1 MGPVPDPGVTYL
13 RPTGSTRPR
22 MPSPFDR
29 LTVDGVTLRGTGI
42 LRWADELVARHR
54 SGAWASDLRS
64 TLRELISDD
73 GVLNTRTSGTT
84 GMPRSLA
91 FSMEDLVASVGVT
104 RDAFGLEEGDRA
116 LLCLPCEF
124 IGGKMML
131 ARAMLIGLDLH
142 AIDPRGGVLR
152 NLRTDDRFKFATMVP
167 MQLHT
172 ALQHDR
178 SRVEE
183 QFETVLL
190 GGGPVSDAMAER
202 LQGLRTR
209 VLLGYGSTEMLTHV
223 ALRAL
228 NGEGR
233 SEEYTALGNVSF
245 GTDERSCLIVRTPH
259 LSVKEHITN
268 DIVEVIG
275 EQRMRW
281 MGRRDNVILSGGRK
295 IHPERLE
302 AMTAGIIPYPHFFAA
317 LPDERLGQSVVLVL
331 ETGND
336 KRQAPPEVV
345 EDIKGVLYEHE
356 RPHRVI
362 TVRDFLRTGSGKVD
376 RAGTLALI
384 AN

>member
-1 MGPVPDPGVTYL
+1 
-13 RPTGSTRPR
+13 
-22 MPSPFDR
+22 MPSPFKS
-29 LTVDGVTLRGTGI
+29 LMIDGVALHGAEI
-42 LRWADELVARHR
+42 ARWADELVARHR
-54 SGAWASDLRS
+54 SGTWATDLRS
-64 TLRELISDD
+64 TLRELLSEE

-84 GMPRSLA
+84 GMPRSHA
-91 FSMEDLVASVGVT
+91 FSTADLVASAGIT
-104 RDAFGLEEGDRA
+104 REAFDLKPGDRT

-124 IGGKMML
+124 VGGKMML
-131 ARAMLIGLDLH
+131 VRAMLLGLDLH

-152 NLRTDDRFKFATMVP
+152 NLRTEDRFRFAAMVP

-178 SRVEE
+178 DRVEA

-190 GGGPVSDAMAER
+190 GGGPVSEAMIDR

-223 ALRAL
+223 ALRTL
-228 NGEGR
+228 NGDGR
-233 SEEYTALGNVSF
+233 GEEYTALGGVTF
-245 GTDERSCLIVRTPH
+245 VMDERNCLIVRTPH
-259 LSVKEHITN
+259 LTVKEHMTN
-268 DIVEVIG
+268 DIAELVDDR
-275 EQRMRW
+275 RMRW

-302 AMTAGIIPYPHFFAA
+302 AMTAGIVPYPHFFAA
-317 LPDERLGQSVVLVL
+317 LPDERLGQSVVLIL

-336 KRQAPPEVV
+336 KRQAPPEVA

-362 TVRDFLRTGSGKVD
+362 AVRDFLRTGSGKVD
-376 RAGTLALI
+376 RAGTLALL

>member
-1 MGPVPDPGVTYL
+1 
-13 RPTGSTRPR
+13 
-22 MPSPFDR
+22 
-29 LTVDGVTLRGTGI
+29 
-42 LRWADELVARHR
+42 
-54 SGAWASDLRS
+54 
-64 TLRELISDD
+64 
-73 GVLNTRTSGTT
+73 
-84 GMPRSLA
+84 MPRSHA
-91 FSMEDLVASVGVT
+91 FATSDLVASAGIT
-104 RDAFGLEEGDRA
+104 REAFGLKEGDRT

-142 AIDPRGGVLR
+142 AIDPRGGILR
-152 NLRTDDRFKFATMVP
+152 NLGTTDRFKFAAMVP

-178 SRVEE
+178 SRVED
-183 QFETVLL
+183 QFDTILL
-190 GGGPVSDAMAER
+190 GGGPVSDAMIER
-202 LQGLRTR
+202 IQGSRVR

-228 NGEGR
+228 NGADR
-233 SEEYTALGNVSF
+233 SDVYKALGDVTF
-245 GTDERSCLIVRTPH
+245 GMDPRSCLIVRTPH
-259 LSVKEHITN
+259 LTEKEHITN
-268 DIVEVIG
+268 DLG
-275 EQRMRW
+275 ELLDEGSMRW
-281 MGRRDNVILSGGRK
+281 LGRRDNVILSGGRK

-336 KRQAPPEVV
+336 KRQAPPDVV

-362 TVRDFLRTGSGKVD
+362 AVRDFLRTGSGKVD
-376 RAGTLALI
+376 RAGTLAQVSTG
-384 AN
+384 A

>member
-1 MGPVPDPGVTYL
+1 MHGADV
-13 RPTGSTRPR
+13 
-22 MPSPFDR
+22 
-29 LTVDGVTLRGTGI
+29 
-42 LRWADELVARHR
+42 LRWADELVAKHR

-64 TLRELISDD
+64 TLRELLSED

-84 GMPRSLA
+84 GMPRSHA
-91 FSMEDLVASVGVT
+91 FSHADLVASAGIT
-104 RDAFGLEEGDRA
+104 REAFDLKEGDRT

-124 IGGKMML
+124 IGGKMMV

-142 AIDPRGGVLR
+142 AIDPRGGILR
-152 NLRTDDRFKFATMVP
+152 NLGTMDRFRLAAMVP

-178 SRVEE
+178 ARVEE
-183 QFETVLL
+183 QFDTILL
-190 GGGPVSDAMAER
+190 GGGPVSDAMIER
-202 LQGLRTR
+202 LQGLRVR

-223 ALRAL
+223 ALRPL
-228 NGEGR
+228 NGDDR
-233 SEEYTALGNVSF
+233 TDVYTALGDVTF
-245 GTDERSCLIVRTPH
+245 GMDERACLVVRTPH
-259 LSVKEHITN
+259 LTVIEHITN
-268 DIVEVIG
+268 DIAEIVEP
-275 EQRMRW
+275 QRMRW

-362 TVRDFLRTGSGKVD
+362 AVRDFLRTGSGKVD
-376 RAGTLALI
+376 RAGTLALVS
-384 AN
+384 N

>member
-1 MGPVPDPGVTYL
+1 M
-13 RPTGSTRPR
+13 S
-22 MPSPFDR
+22 SPFKD
-29 LTVDGVTLRGTGI
+29 LLVDGLTLHGDGI
-42 LRWADELVARHR
+42 THWADELVANHR

-64 TLRELISDD
+64 TLRELLSGE

-84 GMPRSLA
+84 GMPRSHA
-91 FSMEDLVASVGVT
+91 FNTADLTASAGIT
-104 RDAFGLEEGDRA
+104 RDAFDLKSGDRT

-124 IGGKMML
+124 VGGKMMVV
-131 ARAMLIGLDLH
+131 RAMVLGLDLH

-152 NLRTDDRFKFATMVP
+152 NLRTHDRFRFAAMVP

-178 SRVEE
+178 DRVEA
-183 QFETVLL
+183 QFDTVLL
-190 GGGPVSDAMAER
+190 GGGPVSEAMIDR

-209 VLLGYGSTEMLTHV
+209 VLLGYGSTEMLTHI
-223 ALRAL
+223 ALRSL
-228 NGEGR
+228 NGEDR
-233 SEEYTALGNVSF
+233 SEEYTALGGVVF
-245 GTDERSCLIVRTPH
+245 GKDERSCLIVRTPH
-259 LSVKEHITN
+259 LMVKEHVTN
-268 DIVEVIG
+268 DIAELID
-275 EQRMRW
+275 ERRMRW

-302 AMTAGIIPYPHFFAA
+302 AMTAGIIAYPHFFAA

-336 KRQAPPEVV
+336 KRQAPPEVA

-362 TVRDFLRTGSGKVD
+362 AVRDFLRTGSGKVD
-376 RAGTLALI
+376 RAGTLALLS
-384 AN
+384 N

>member
-1 MGPVPDPGVTYL
+1 
-13 RPTGSTRPR
+13 
-22 MPSPFDR
+22 MPSPFHS
-29 LTVDGVTLRGTGI
+29 LTVDGIALREADIG
-42 LRWADELVARHR
+42 RWADELVARHR

-64 TLRELISDD
+64 TLRELLSGE
-73 GVLNTRTSGTT
+73 GVMNTRTSGTT
-84 GMPRSLA
+84 GMPRSHA
-91 FSMEDLVASVGVT
+91 FSTADLVASAAIT
-104 RDAFGLEEGDRA
+104 REAFDLKPGDRT

-124 IGGKMML
+124 VGGKMML
-131 ARAMLIGLDLH
+131 VRTMLLGLDLH

-152 NLRTDDRFKFATMVP
+152 NLRTADRFRFAAMVP

-178 SRVEE
+178 DRVEA
-183 QFETVLL
+183 QFDTVLL
-190 GGGPVSDAMAER
+190 GGGPVSEAMIER

-223 ALRAL
+223 ALRML
-228 NGEGR
+228 NGEDR
-233 SEEYTALGNVSF
+233 TEEYTALGGVTF
-245 GTDERSCLIVRTPH
+245 GMDDRSCLIVRTPH
-259 LSVKEHITN
+259 LTVKEHVTN
-268 DIVEVIG
+268 DIADLVDER
-275 EQRMRW
+275 RMRW

-302 AMTAGIIPYPHFFAA
+302 AMTAGIVPYPHFFAA

-336 KRQAPPEVV
+336 KRQAPPEVA

-362 TVRDFLRTGSGKVD
+362 AVRDFLRTGSGKVD
-376 RAGTLALI
+376 RAGTLALLS
-384 AN
+384 N

>member
-1 MGPVPDPGVTYL
+1 
-13 RPTGSTRPR
+13 
-22 MPSPFDR
+22 MPSPFHS
-29 LTVDGVTLRGTGI
+29 LTVDGAALHGEDI
-42 LRWADELVARHR
+42 ARWADELVAKHR

-64 TLRELISDD
+64 TLRELLSAD

-84 GMPRSLA
+84 GMPRSHA
-91 FSMEDLVASVGVT
+91 FSTADLVASANIT
-104 RDAFGLEEGDRA
+104 RDAFGLETGDRT

-124 IGGKMML
+124 VGGKMML
-131 ARAMLIGLDLH
+131 VRAMLLGLDLH

-152 NLRTDDRFKFATMVP
+152 NLHTADRFRFAAMVP

-178 SRVEE
+178 DRVEA
-183 QFETVLL
+183 QFDTILL
-190 GGGPVSDAMAER
+190 GGGPVSEALIER

-223 ALRAL
+223 ALRSL
-228 NGEGR
+228 NGDDRG
-233 SEEYTALGNVSF
+233 EEYTALGNVTF
-245 GTDERSCLIVRTPH
+245 GMDERSCLIVRTPH
-259 LSVKEHITN
+259 LTVKEHVTN
-268 DIVEVIG
+268 DMAELIDG
-275 EQRMRW
+275 QHMRW

-302 AMTAGIIPYPHFFAA
+302 AMTAGIVPYPHFFAA
-317 LPDERLGQSVVLVL
+317 LPDERLGQSVVLIL

-356 RPHRVI
+356 RPHRVVA
-362 TVRDFLRTGSGKVD
+362 VRDFLRTGSGKVD
-376 RAGTLALI
+376 RAGTLALL

>member
-1 MGPVPDPGVTYL
+1 M
-13 RPTGSTRPR
+13 S
-22 MPSPFDR
+22 SPFHS
-29 LTVDGVTLRGTGI
+29 LTVDGSTLNSAEIG
-42 LRWADELVARHR
+42 RWADELVAKHR
-54 SGAWASDLRS
+54 SGAWATDLRS
-64 TLRELISDD
+64 TLRELLSDE
-73 GVLNTRTSGTT
+73 GVMNTRTSGTT
-84 GMPRSLA
+84 GMPRSHA
-91 FSMEDLVASVGVT
+91 FSTVDLVASTGIT
-104 RDAFGLEEGDRA
+104 REAFDLKPGDRT

-124 IGGKMML
+124 VGGKMML
-131 ARAMLIGLDLH
+131 VRAMLLGLDLH

-152 NLRTDDRFKFATMVP
+152 NLRTEDRFRFAAMVP

-178 SRVEE
+178 ERVEA

-190 GGGPVSDAMAER
+190 GGGPVSESMIDR

-228 NGEGR
+228 NGDDR
-233 SEEYTALGNVSF
+233 SEEYTALGGVTF
-245 GTDERSCLIVRTPH
+245 GMDERNCLIVRTPH
-259 LSVKEHITN
+259 LTVKEHMTN
-268 DIVEVIG
+268 DIAELVDDR
-275 EQRMRW
+275 RMRW

-302 AMTAGIIPYPHFFAA
+302 AMTAGIVPYPHFFAA
-317 LPDERLGQSVVLVL
+317 LPDERLGQSVVLIL

-336 KRQAPPEVV
+336 KRQAPPEVA

-362 TVRDFLRTGSGKVD
+362 AVRDFLRTGSGKVD
-376 RAGTLALI
+376 RAGTLALL

>member
-1 MGPVPDPGVTYL
+1 M
-13 RPTGSTRPR
+13 S
-22 MPSPFDR
+22 SPFHS
-29 LTVDGVTLRGTGI
+29 LTVDGSTLNSAEIG
-42 LRWADELVARHR
+42 RWADELVAKHR
-54 SGAWASDLRS
+54 SGAWATDLRS
-64 TLRELISDD
+64 TLRELLSDE
-73 GVLNTRTSGTT
+73 GVMNTRTSGTT
-84 GMPRSLA
+84 GMPRSHA
-91 FSMEDLVASVGVT
+91 FSTVDLVASTGIT
-104 RDAFGLEEGDRA
+104 REAFDLKPGDRT

-124 IGGKMML
+124 VGGKMML
-131 ARAMLIGLDLH
+131 VRAMLLGLDLH

-152 NLRTDDRFKFATMVP
+152 NLRTEDRFRFAAMVP

-178 SRVEE
+178 ERVEA

-190 GGGPVSDAMAER
+190 GGGPVSESMIDR

-228 NGEGR
+228 NGDDR
-233 SEEYTALGNVSF
+233 SEEYAALGGVTF
-245 GTDERSCLIVRTPH
+245 GMDERNCLIVRTPH
-259 LSVKEHITN
+259 LTVKEHMTN
-268 DIVEVIG
+268 DIAELVDDR
-275 EQRMRW
+275 RMRW

-302 AMTAGIIPYPHFFAA
+302 AMTAGIVPYPHFFAA
-317 LPDERLGQSVVLVL
+317 LPDERLGQSVVLIL

-336 KRQAPPEVV
+336 KRQAPPEVA

-362 TVRDFLRTGSGKVD
+362 AVRDFLRTGSGKVD
-376 RAGTLALI
+376 RAGTLALL

>member
-1 MGPVPDPGVTYL
+1 MA
-13 RPTGSTRPR
+13 
-22 MPSPFDR
+22 SPFQR
-29 LTVDGVTLRGTGI
+29 LTADGIAMQGAEI
-42 LRWADELVARHR
+42 LRWSDDLVARYR

-64 TLRELISDD
+64 TLRELLSDD
-73 GVLNTRTSGTT
+73 GVLNARTSGTT
-84 GMPRSLA
+84 GMPRSHA
-91 FSMEDLVASVGVT
+91 FPMADLVASALIT
-104 RDAFGLEEGDRA
+104 RDAFGLAEGDRT

-142 AIDPRGGVLR
+142 AIDPRGGILR
-152 NLRTDDRFKFATMVP
+152 NLRTTDHFRFSAMVP

-178 SRVEE
+178 ARVED
-183 QFETVLL
+183 QFGTVLL
-190 GGGPVSDAMAER
+190 GGGPVSDQLIER

-223 ALRAL
+223 ALRVL
-228 NGEGR
+228 NGEDR
-233 SEEYTALGNVSF
+233 SDTYSALGNVTF
-245 GTDERSCLIVRTPH
+245 GMDDRSCLVVRTPH
-259 LSVKEHITN
+259 LTEKEHVTN
-268 DIVEVIG
+268 DIAQVLDER
-275 EQRMRW
+275 RMRW

-336 KRQAPPEVV
+336 RRQAPPEVA

-362 TVRDFLRTGSGKVD
+362 AVKDFIRTGSGKVD
-376 RAGTLALI
+376 RNGTLALVS
-384 AN
+384 N